1 MMSPKDTSLIEE
13 EEQMWVE
20 QNEVESDE
28 REV

>member
-1 MMSPKDTSLIEE
+1 MSPKDTSLIEE

-20 QNEVESDE
+20 QNEMELDE